1 LRRASLWLKQ
11 ELFFSSSFSFQF
23 DKAHLRQ
30 ISASGVITAGRVR
43 ITPAGLRS
51 ADPTAPLPRAA
62 EGELIGAI
70 GDDPRAPIL
79 ELGSAREFTADRDGR
94 LYLTPNRGS
103 FADARGAFTALVKHQ
118 RDMNALDTAEENSP
132 RPAGIRSRDRQPIDE
147 IDRNRTRR
155 EITINVSG
163 TSRGTD
169 TGIDVRAGDQIS
181 FTATGTI
188 VAGPRVGQVGPEGAT
203 STGFGAVVNSRPVPG
218 AGVGALIA
226 YIRMANGQ
234 LSAPYLIGSQL
245 DATVPSDGRLIL
257 AINDDNYSDNSGS
270 FSVRIRY

>member
-1 LRRASLWLKQ
+1 MKKIILALTIVLFAASFAAADTIYLRDGRTIRGTLLGFVDGRFVVRVSSRYTGPGPGVPITNRDRTRDTEGEIQYFRPNEVDRIEIDGRALDDAGVESRSVQVTLDSNWIDSGVDLRRG
-11 ELFFSSSFSFQF
+11 E
-23 DKAHLRQ
+23 RVQ

-43 ITPAGLRS
+43 ITPSGLRS
-51 ADPTAPLPRAA
+51 TDPTAPLPRAA

-132 RPAGIRSRDRQPIDE
+132 RPAGIRSRDRLPIDE

-155 EITINVSG
+155 EIT
-163 TSRGTD
+163 
-169 TGIDVRAGDQIS
+169 
-181 FTATGTI
+181 
-188 VAGPRVGQVGPEGAT
+188 
-203 STGFGAVVNSRPVPG
+203 
-218 AGVGALIA
+218 
-226 YIRMANGQ
+226 
-234 LSAPYLIGSQL
+234 
-245 DATVPSDGRLIL
+245 
-257 AINDDNYSDNSGS
+257 
-270 FSVRIRY
+270 